1 MPEDYQAILNDL
13 GVDTSNNAAP
23 NTGTANDGNTP
34 NNVAT
39 ENNANTAN
47 NAGTTPVADPTN
59 NANTS
64 DNNASNNTNNQNVNN
79 SVSDNNTANQRA
91 QEAFAA
97 LRSENSKYK
106 KFMANLMKGSNFSG
120 TEEDF
125 MSKLSEAA
133 YQRQAQINNVSPE
146 MLKRMDTI
154 ENQNKALI
162 DAQNRQLFAANI
174 KHLQDTFKL
183 NDKEINEFISLAA
196 KEKIDLTIPGSNFVT
211 LYQGLFFDSLKDK
224 IINEERQKWIAQ
236 GNKAN
241 NAANPDGKS
250 GKKDPTPTDVKTM
263 AEFESLLQSMPTD
276 KK

>member
-13 GVDTSNNAAP
+13 GVDTSNTAAP
-23 NTGTANDGNTP
+23 NTGTADNGNTP

-47 NAGTTPVADPTN
+47 NTGTTPVADPTN
-59 NANTS
+59 DANSS

-79 SVSDNNTANQRA
+79 SVPDNNTNQRA

-125 MSKLSEAA
+125 MNKLSEAA

-196 KEKIDLTIPGSNFVT
+196 REKIDLTIPGSNFVT

>member
-13 GVDTSNNAAP
+13 GVDTSNTAAP
-23 NTGTANDGNTP
+23 NTGTADNGNTP

-47 NAGTTPVADPTN
+47 NAGTTLVADPTN
-59 NANTS
+59 NTNNS

-79 SVSDNNTANQRA
+79 SVPDNNTNQRA

-125 MSKLSEAA
+125 MNKLSEAA

-196 KEKIDLTIPGSNFVT
+196 REKIDLTIPGSNFVT
-211 LYQGLFFDSLKDK
+211 LYQGLFFNSLKDK

>member
-1 MPEDYQAILNDL
+1 MN
-13 GVDTSNNAAP
+13 
-23 NTGTANDGNTP
+23 
-34 NNVAT
+34 
-39 ENNANTAN
+39 
-47 NAGTTPVADPTN
+47 
-59 NANTS
+59 
-64 DNNASNNTNNQNVNN
+64 
-79 SVSDNNTANQRA
+79 
-91 QEAFAA
+91 
-97 LRSENSKYK
+97 
-106 KFMANLMKGSNFSG
+106 
-120 TEEDF
+120 
-125 MSKLSEAA
+125 KLSEDA
-133 YQRQAQINNVSPE
+133 YQRKAQINNVSPE

-174 KHLQDTFKL
+174 KHLQDTFNL
-183 NDKEINEFISLAA
+183 NDKEIYVFISLAA

>member
-59 NANTS
+59 NTNTS
-64 DNNASNNTNNQNVNN
+64 DNNASSNTNNQNVNN
-79 SVSDNNTANQRA
+79 SVSDNNTNQRA

-133 YQRQAQINNVSPE
+133 YQGQAQINNVSPE

>member
-64 DNNASNNTNNQNVNN
+64 DNNASSNTNNQNVNN
-79 SVSDNNTANQRA
+79 SVSDNNTNQRA

>member
-13 GVDTSNNAAP
+13 GVDTSNTAAP
-23 NTGTANDGNTP
+23 NTGTADNGNTP

-47 NAGTTPVADPTN
+47 NTGTTPVADPTN
-59 NANTS
+59 DANSS

-79 SVSDNNTANQRA
+79 SVPDNNTNQRA

-125 MSKLSEAA
+125 MNKLSEAA

-196 KEKIDLTIPGSNFVT
+196 REKIDLTIPGSNFVT
-211 LYQGLFFDSLKDK
+211 LYQGLFFNSLKDK

>member
-39 ENNANTAN
+39 ENNTNPAD

-59 NANTS
+59 ATNNS

-79 SVSDNNTANQRA
+79 SVSDNNTNQRA